1 MTCILRDWM
10 MWCDW
15 VTTFYHVSQED
26 ESNQD
31 SVETELLWL
40 RLRARARLPN
50 RDKDMILHDAKQTN
64 HFHKYNIST
73 LYNIVYNH

>member
-26 ESNQD
+26 DSEHD

-50 RDKDMILHDAKQTN
+50 RDKHMILQDAKQT
-64 HFHKYNIST
+64 FQFREYDVST
-73 LYNIVYNH
+73 LYGLVYY